1 MFGMK
6 DVDLKDL
13 RKQLR
18 NIDKD
23 DLLEMVGLQ
32 TRSPATDVVSVLAA
46 FGVGM
51 LVGAGVGLLLA
62 PKSGREIRD
71 DLKSR
76 LQGASDQLSSTVSG
90 VASTMMEK
98 PTPARPL

>member
-6 DVDLKDL
+6 DLDLKDI

-23 DLLEMVGLQ
+23 DLLELVGLQ
-32 TRSPATDVVSVLAA
+32 QRSAASDVMSVLAA

-51 LVGAGVGLLLA
+51 LVGAGVGMLLA
-62 PKSGREIRD
+62 PKPGRELRD
-71 DLKSR
+71 DLRNR
-76 LQGASDQLSSTVSG
+76 LQGTADQ
-90 VASTMMEK
+90 VASSIGTATGMVEK